1 MNKRR
6 ASRSARARL
15 HGAFV
20 PVAVTC
26 AALAIAGQADAQT
39 IERHEAPGLATPA
52 TPPLELPEPAPD
64 QDTRPLGAN
73 LAAVALLTADDPLP
87 AGLGPGLVDS
97 HLLAPPHAAKL
108 DRHLARFLGQ
118 PLSRALI
125 SQIETV
131 IVDHYRRAGRPF
143 IAVKL
148 PPQDITDG
156 TLRLRVVEFRLG
168 HKSATGG
175 SAAVDKSIVN
185 GVRAAPGDV
194 IDGNTLQQDLD
205 WLNRSPFRTVTAVFA
220 PGADTGVTNLDLQ
233 AQSSKPWQVF
243 AGYANSGTPSD
254 GLDRW
259 MMGGEVADLVRPG
272 SLVSFQVTGSDDFW
286 FGHDEPFGDA
296 GDPQYVS
303 YSLVTA
309 LPLAPRQNLTVV
321 ADYLQSTTPSK
332 AFDITSRTAE
342 ISAVYQTALS
352 NFSPAPGDGSIGIE
366 VRSQRNSTDF
376 GTTQVSQTN
385 ADIVQLVLGWSDVWT
400 DARWRQSL
408 SLNLRGS
415 PGGLFNGNDDT
426 NFLSASNGR
435 VGSSDYVYGDINYS
449 GDFHVVGAW
458 RYVTSVNI
466 QLADKPLFST
476 EQTPIGG
483 DPGVRLYVYDDGSFD
498 DAAIWRN
505 EIRTPPLTLAS
516 GPAGSTVIS
525 PYVFADTGFARDV
538 KVDTGQAVGSVG
550 AGSDWQFAKH
560 LTGGLTGGWAV
571 QSAAFTHAGAFNL
584 LANIRFTY

>member
-1 MNKRR
+1 MTKRR
-6 ASRSARARL
+6 ARLSARARPRR
-15 HGAFV
+15 AFL
-20 PVAVTC
+20 PAAATS
-26 AALAIAGQADAQT
+26 AALAIGVQASGQA
-39 IERHEAPGLATPA
+39 IERHEAPGLQAPA
-52 TPPLELPEPAPD
+52 TPPLEAPEPAAD

-73 LAAVALLTADDPLP
+73 LTSVALLTADDPLP
-87 AGLGPGLVDS
+87 ASVGPGRVDS
-97 HLLAPPHAAKL
+97 HLLAPPGAAAL
-108 DRHLARFLGQ
+108 DRRVARFLGR

-125 SQIETV
+125 SQIEAV

-168 HKSATGG
+168 RKSATGG

-194 IDGNTLQQDLD
+194 VDGDTLQQDLD

-233 AQSSKPWQVF
+233 AHSSKPWQVF

-286 FGHDEPFGDA
+286 FGHDKPFGDTE
-296 GDPQYVS
+296 DPQYVS
-303 YSLVTA
+303 YSLVAA

-321 ADYLQSTTPSK
+321 ADYLQSTTTPAK
-332 AFDITSRTAE
+332 DIETTSRTAE

-352 NFSPAPGDGSIGIE
+352 NFIPAPGDGSIGIE
-366 VRSQRNSTDF
+366 LRSQRNVTDF
-376 GTTQVSQTN
+376 SATRVTQTE
-385 ADIVQLVLGWSDVWT
+385 ADIAQLVLGWSDAWT
-400 DARWRQSL
+400 DPRWRQSL

-415 PGGLFNGNDDT
+415 PGGLFDGNHDT
-426 NFLSASNGR
+426 DFLSASNGR
-435 VGSSDYVYGDINYS
+435 VRSSDYVYGDINYS
-449 GDFHVVGAW
+449 GDFHVAGAW

-505 EIRTPPLTLAS
+505 EIRTPPLTLLS
-516 GPAGSTVIS
+516 GSAGSTTPAS
-525 PYVFADTGFARDV
+525 RGT
-538 KVDTGQAVGSVG
+538 
-550 AGSDWQFAKH
+550 
-560 LTGGLTGGWAV
+560 
-571 QSAAFTHAGAFNL
+571 
-584 LANIRFTY
+584 